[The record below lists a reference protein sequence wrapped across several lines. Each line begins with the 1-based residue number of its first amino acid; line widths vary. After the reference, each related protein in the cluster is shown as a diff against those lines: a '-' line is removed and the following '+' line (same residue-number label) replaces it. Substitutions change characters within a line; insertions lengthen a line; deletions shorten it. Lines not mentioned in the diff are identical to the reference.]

1 MSLPGVFRGVIP
13 PTTLGGRYFVVRGR
27 LYSCTGPV
35 LPAAD
40 RPRQTRAVMQARRDK
55 GVALRAGD
63 RAAMETARQR
73 VGSSK
78 MALGER
84 GSPWWTDGAPDWNP
98 HTARTIP
105 YAAWFASLAFA

>member
-1 MSLPGVFRGVIP
+1 
-13 PTTLGGRYFVVRGR
+13 
-27 LYSCTGPV
+27 
-35 LPAAD
+35 
-40 RPRQTRAVMQARRDK
+40 
-55 GVALRAGD
+55 
-63 RAAMETARQR
+63 METARQR

-98 HTARTIP
+98 HTARTTP